1 MTKTRHNSNRE
12 LIGQGIGNMLAAA
25 LGNPWCRSNEGT
37 VVNNAGGKTRISGQ
51 FMAYFLLG
59 TFRFRFISSV
69 YPTIRFGRVTN
80 SNWLQNYDIKGLK
93 HLLRVPRADAA
104 VLILV
109 LIITTFGA

>member
-1 MTKTRHNSNRE
+1 
-12 LIGQGIGNMLAAA
+12 
-25 LGNPWCRSNEGT
+25 
-37 VVNNAGGKTRISGQ
+37 
-51 FMAYFLLG
+51 MAYFTSS

-80 SNWLQNYDIKGLK
+80 SIGFNVKGLK

-109 LIITTFGA
+109 LIITTFET